1 MLSETML
8 KTINEQIKFEL
19 YSSYLYLSMSAHF
32 ESANLPGFAK
42 WMRIQAQEELEHAM
56 KFFDYIHDRG
66 GKVTLQALKQPPTE
80 FGTPQSIFE
89 TVLEHEQTVT
99 SLINNLYGLAVK
111 EGDYASQVFLNWFV
125 NEQVEEEKNAT
136 TILETLKMIGDR
148 STAIYQLDRHVG
160 KRGED

>member
-148 STAIYQLDRHVG
+148 SSAIYQLDRHVG